1 MNFKLGML
9 AVLLALQAAFASAS
23 TVFDYV
29 PLSIDGKPE
38 PLAVYRGKVL
48 LIVNVASQS
57 GFASQYEGLQML
69 FQKYQDRGLVVL
81 AFPSNDFG
89 QQEPEG
95 DPAIRQF
102 ALEKYKLTFPLFAKV
117 WVSGAQ
123 AAPLYQFLTDKQVS
137 TDEAVHDR
145 KTESATT
152 AGPVRW
158 NFTKFL
164 IGRDGI
170 VFQRFEPDTEP
181 DDPELIGAVEKAL
194 SANPP
199 DNAASPTKLPKSK

>member
-1 MNFKLGML
+1 MSFKLGTL
-9 AVLLALQAAFASAS
+9 AVLLALQAVFASAS

-29 PLSIDGKPE
+29 PLSIDGKPA

-57 GFASQYEGLQML
+57 GFATQYEGLESL
-69 FQKYQDRGLVVL
+69 YRKYRDRGLVVL

-95 DPAIRQF
+95 DQAIRQF
-102 ALEKYKLTFPLFAKV
+102 ALEKYKITFPLFAKV
-117 WVSGAQ
+117 SVTGNQ
-123 AAPLYQFLTDKQVS
+123 VAPLFQLLTDKPVS
-137 TDEAVHDR
+137 TDEPVLHNK
-145 KTESATT
+145 KTEPTA

-170 VFQRFEPDTEP
+170 VFRRFEPDTEP
-181 DDPELIGAVEKAL
+181 DDPELINAIEKAL
-194 SANPP
+194 SANPRQ
-199 DNAASPTKLPKSK
+199 DAAVQ

>member
-1 MNFKLGML
+1 MSFKLGTL
-9 AVLLALQAAFASAS
+9 TVFLALQAVFASAS

-29 PLSIDGKPE
+29 PLSIDGKPA

-57 GFASQYEGLQML
+57 GFATQYEGLESL
-69 FQKYQDRGLVVL
+69 FRKYRDRGLVVL

-95 DPAIRQF
+95 DQAIRQF
-102 ALEKYKLTFPLFAKV
+102 ALEKYKITFPLFAKV
-117 WVSGAQ
+117 SVTGNQ
-123 AAPLYQFLTDKQVS
+123 VAPLYQLLTDKPAS
-137 TDEAVHDR
+137 TDEPVLHNK
-145 KTESATT
+145 KTEPTT

-170 VFQRFEPDTEP
+170 VFRRFEPDTEP
-181 DDPELIGAVEKAL
+181 DDPELISAIEKAL
-194 SANPP
+194 SANPVW
-199 DNAASPTKLPKSK
+199 

>member
-1 MNFKLGML
+1 MSFKLGTL
-9 AVLLALQAAFASAS
+9 TVFLALQAVFASAS

-29 PLSIDGKPE
+29 PLSIDGKPA

-57 GFASQYEGLQML
+57 GFATQYEGLESL
-69 FQKYQDRGLVVL
+69 FRKYRDRGLVVL

-95 DPAIRQF
+95 DQAIRQF
-102 ALEKYKLTFPLFAKV
+102 ALEKYKITFPLFAKLSV
-117 WVSGAQ
+117 TGNQV
-123 AAPLYQFLTDKQVS
+123 APLYQLLTDKPVS
-137 TDEAVHDR
+137 TAEPALPNK
-145 KTESATT
+145 KTEPTT

-170 VFQRFEPDTEP
+170 VFRRFEPDAEP
-181 DDPELIGAVEKAL
+181 DDPELINAIEKAL
-194 SANPP
+194 SANPRQ
-199 DNAASPTKLPKSK
+199 DAIR